1 MLVSGRPDVEVAVE
15 VPGAGRVPDSGSP
28 DVRVTELAQKG
39 TRVGVRVTSY
49 VGAERGEEVGSDVP
63 PGTHEVS

>member
-28 DVRVTELAQKG
+28 DV
-39 TRVGVRVTSY
+39 
-49 VGAERGEEVGSDVP
+49 GAERGVEVGSDVP
-63 PGTHEVS
+63 PGTHVSC